1 MKERRRHQR
10 IRFDVP
16 PRVRLGQFGVS
27 GSGHIESLSLGG
39 MMLQCELPLRVGAP
53 VGCEF
58 ELFASPLIDLSAL
71 VVGHIGQRHSI
82 RFVAGP
88 VSACL
93 IEEAVERGLAA
104 GKASVLSINEVHG
117 RRVMR
122 VVGGLTARLHDDF
135 MHGLT
140 RMRVDRLDLAGV
152 TQIDAAGVD
161 LCGIAIE
168 QYQAGIVRPSSCV
181 RAVIAGRV
189 AREAE
194 ETLQRDGDRNA

>member
-1 MKERRRHQR
+1 M
-10 IRFDVP
+10 V
-16 PRVRLGQFGVS
+16 
-27 GSGHIESLSLGG
+27 
-39 MMLQCELPLRVGAP
+39 QCELPLRVGAP

-71 VVGHIGQRHSI
+71 VVGHIGQRYSV

-104 GKASVLSINEVHG
+104 GKASVLSINEVQG

-122 VVGGLTARLHDDF
+122 VTGGLTERLRDDF

-140 RMRVDRLDLAGV
+140 HMRVDRLDLAGV

-161 LCGIAIE
+161 LCRIAIE
-168 QYQAGIVRPSSCV
+168 QYRAGIVRPSSCV
-181 RAVIAGRV
+181 RAVMATRMAGV
-189 AREAE
+189 ADES
-194 ETLQRDGDRNA
+194 LPRNGERSA

>member
-16 PRVRLGQFGVS
+16 PQVRLGQFGVS
-27 GSGHIESLSLGG
+27 GSGYIESLSLGG
-39 MMLQCELPLRVGAP
+39 MMLQCELSLRVGAP

-71 VVGHIGQRHSI
+71 VVGHIGQRYSV

-88 VSACL
+88 VSAYL

-161 LCGIAIE
+161 LCRIAIE

>member
-10 IRFDVP
+10 IRFGVSP
-16 PRVRLGQFGVS
+16 QVRLGQFGVS
-27 GSGHIESLSLGG
+27 GSGQIESLSLGG
-39 MMLQCELPLRVGAP
+39 MMLQCALPLRVGAP
-53 VGCEF
+53 IGCEF

-71 VVGHIGQRHSI
+71 VVGRIGQRYSV

-104 GKASVLSINEVHG
+104 GQASVLSINEVHG

-122 VVGGLTARLHDDF
+122 VAGGLTARLRDDF

-140 RMRVDRLDLAGV
+140 RMRVDRLDLSGV
-152 TQIDAAGVD
+152 TQIDADGMD
-161 LCGIAIE
+161 LCRIAIE

-181 RAVIAGRV
+181 RAVMAGRM
-189 AREAE
+189 ARAADDL
-194 ETLQRDGDRNA
+194 LQK